1 MDYTT
6 IIFEKKEH
14 VAVITLN
21 RPDKRNAL
29 NRQMSRELI
38 DVFGKVEA
46 DDDIRAVVLT
56 GGPDCFCAGA
66 DLSEVQASE
75 TGEPPVE
82 PGMGEKIRY
91 LTKPTIAA
99 IGGYCVAG
107 GLEIAMRCDIRIA
120 SEDAKIGDRHI
131 RMGLLGLG
139 GGVVMLPRL
148 VGEGM
153 AKELIFTGDLIDG
166 KEAHRIGLVNHIYSR
181 EELINEALKLAER
194 IAKNPPTAMKY
205 TKRAIDV
212 GIQMDESEAI
222 RYSEI
227 CNDEVL
233 ASSEY
238 KERVAQFLKE

>member
-6 IIFEKKEH
+6 ILIEKKEQ

-21 RPDKRNAL
+21 RPEKKNAL

-38 DVFGKVEA
+38 DVFGKVET
-46 DDDIRAVVLT
+46 DEDVKAVVLT

-75 TGEPPVE
+75 SGEPPVE

-120 SEDAKIGDRHI
+120 SEEVKMGDGHI
-131 RMGLLGLG
+131 KMGLLGLG
-139 GGVVMLPRL
+139 GGVVALPRL

-153 AKELIFTGDLIDG
+153 AKELIFTGDFINAG
-166 KEAHRIGLVNHIYSR
+166 EAYRIGLVNHVYPR
-181 EELINEALKLAER
+181 DEFINEAIDLAKK
-194 IAKNPPTAMKY
+194 IAKNPPTALKF

-212 GIQMDESEAI
+212 GLVSFSGETRFFREN
-222 RYSEI
+222 RRNTE
-227 CNDEVL
+227 
-233 ASSEY
+233 
-238 KERVAQFLKE
+238 